1 MAMTEQH
8 GDAPAHWMPYVM
20 VDDCNATAAKAGE
33 LGAKTFVPPNDIPN
47 VGRFAV
53 FADPTGAALAIIQL
67 DETHSAK

>member
-1 MAMTEQH
+1 MAMAEHH

-20 VDDCNATAAKAGE
+20 VSDCNATAARAGE
-33 LGAKTFVPPNDIPN
+33 LGARTFVPPNDIPN

-67 DETHSAK
+67 ETTRG